1 MPRPGTGKKRGRKS
15 DLSPEQIA
23 FLESFGDRFRAGA
36 GNNNALYSEVLDKWL
51 EMFAYAGLSS
61 SGTIAVTDLRLD
73 DDLAMLTEEQRDRV
87 LTLREAAKQAIR
99 TVSFFRHLTR

>member
-1 MPRPGTGKKRGRKS
+1 MPRNASGKKRGRKS
-15 DLSPEQIA
+15 YLSPEQIA

-51 EMFAYAGLSS
+51 DTFAYAGLSS
-61 SGTIAVTDLRLD
+61 SGTIAVSELRLD
-73 DDLAMLTEEQRDRV
+73 EDLSTLTEEQRDKV

-99 TVSFFRHLTR
+99 SVSFF